1 MCTNSSDIIFEYD
14 LKDESVISKLRDEG
28 NFVEIYSKLPNSEYY
43 TKECYLRTQLLDS
56 IIKEK
61 INTTTLWGDCSID
74 QRIKMV
80 GKLIWSNEYILE
92 RSIRFLYN
100 KKFISFLKHNC
111 HDERI
116 GSYFGRSTVH
126 GEKNTVCRLSPLI
139 EDNGDDSM
147 IIRVQGEPAKYFSH
161 AMNIRYD
168 VPDTFNSSNKTPGLF
183 IGEMFYTKPELI
195 ELLDELVDKFNK
207 INEKISSLENKSVD
221 HRNILSSFSN
231 ILHRIKKIKEGKKH
245 FNLLKLDLD
254 LLSISL
260 SDYPNTY
267 TLVNK
272 IINILDT
279 RKTTTYLNG
288 YGEWIYF
295 NNIISSCGY
304 VSRPVDTEPIRKE
317 IVGYWK
323 DSVPNGPF
331 YIINSTS
338 LEEFNINLVYIN
350 KKQTL
355 YNKTYKGIKQGDR
368 FIIKD
373 SQNNELF
380 NIKDEAVGYD
390 TPINRFGKEM
400 FVKENILFDLFSLYG
415 ETNQSYIKEL
425 IRHILLLGVNPLEF
439 IELVEPINENIVGW
453 YRMLMKDVWL
463 VNTFTSIKSYD
474 QYFYKLINKCSHI
487 LLPENDEEINKK
499 LITKVIDFIP
509 SDIKSSYRNN
519 GFSLN
524 HLLVR
529 LYPDNNTFI
538 LNIIQK
544 MIEDDNIKL
553 AVVNSNNKN
562 IFHYVFY
569 VFQDYMHKLKYNIK
583 LIEIFMQTLLP
594 FATKQDDE
602 VQQEYKDVKI
612 VRTIDAQDVNG
623 LTILHLALMIKN
635 YNPKKLVEIILS
647 YNPDLSLMSTFP
659 LKATPLE
666 TAILFDQP
674 QDIINLLSP
683 NSPAQRIE
691 KDIEINK
698 NMFKIKFDDEFYV
711 LPLAEQEEDVEED
724 EEEDVE
730 ENEEEDVEENIDSE
744 NEEEETKLEI
754 IDISNNSQED
764 LFENDEAYFK
774 DIEEEENK
782 NEEYDENNEDE
793 KEVEEKYNISNIN
806 TEQDIDIIKEQVS
819 NLTEQEVNT
828 TYENGNT
835 IGHLLMMNEIFND
848 KLNDLIELFY
858 ILSNKNYDI
867 NKLNSENK
875 TPLDIFVDNL
885 PYLEYTVTRSGKL
898 RHENT
903 DIYSEFVSTLITY
916 GANVK
921 EDMLVSV
928 VKRGDGYVG
937 LVNVLLTQFNQ
948 VPQVAY
954 DELNKL
960 EDAISKKIRIE
971 FEEIEL

>member
-1 MCTNSSDIIFEYD
+1 MCSNSSDIIFEYD
-14 LKDESVISKLRDEG
+14 LKDESVIAKLRDEG
-28 NFVEIYSKLPNSEYY
+28 NFVEIYSKLPNTEYY

-61 INTTTLWGDCSID
+61 INTTTLWGDCSIE

-100 KKFISFLKHNC
+100 KKFTSFLKHNC

-139 EDNGDDSM
+139 EDNSDDSM
-147 IIRVQGEPAKYFSH
+147 IIRVQGEPAKYFTH
-161 AMNIRYD
+161 AMGIRYD
-168 VPDTFNSSNKTPGLF
+168 VPDTFNSSNKSPGLF
-183 IGEMFYTKPELI
+183 IGELFYSKPDLI
-195 ELLDELVDKFNK
+195 EMLDELVDKFNK
-207 INEKISSLENKSVD
+207 ITEKISSLENKSVD

-245 FNLLKLDLD
+245 FNLIKLDLD

-260 SDYPNTY
+260 SEYPNTY
-267 TLVNK
+267 ALINK
-272 IINILDT
+272 IINVLDT
-279 RKTTTYLNG
+279 KKTTTYLNG

-304 VSRPVDTEPIRKE
+304 VSRPVDTEPVRKE

-338 LEEFNINLVYIN
+338 LEEFNINLIYIN
-350 KKQTL
+350 NKKTL

-368 FIIKD
+368 FIIQD
-373 SQNNELF
+373 SKNNELF

-415 ETNQSYIKEL
+415 EINQSYIKEL
-425 IRHILLLGVNPLEF
+425 IRHILSLGVNPLEF

-487 LLPENDEEINKK
+487 LLPEEDEEINKK

-509 SDIKSSYRNN
+509 SDIKSNYRNN

-529 LYPDNNTFI
+529 LYPENSTFI
-538 LNIIQK
+538 LNTIQK
-544 MIEDDNIKL
+544 MTEDDNIKL
-553 AVVNSNNKN
+553 AVVNRNNKN
-562 IFHYVFY
+562 IFHYVYY
-569 VFQDYMHKLKYNIK
+569 VFQDYLHKLKYNIK
-583 LIEIFMQTLLP
+583 LIETFMETLLP
-594 FATKQDDE
+594 LATKQDED

-612 VRTIDAQDVNG
+612 VKTIDSQDING

-647 YNPDLSLMSTFP
+647 YKPDLSLMSSFP

-674 QDIINLLSP
+674 QDIINLLLP
-683 NSPAQRIE
+683 NSPSQRIE
-691 KDIEINK
+691 KNIETNK

-711 LPLAEQEEDVEED
+711 LPLAEQEEQAEAEEQEEEEEEEEEEEAD
-724 EEEDVE
+724 EEEE
-730 ENEEEDVEENIDSE
+730 A
-744 NEEEETKLEI
+744 TKI
-754 IDISNNSQED
+754 IDISNNYQD
-764 LFENDEAYFK
+764 NLFENEETYFK
-774 DIEEEENK
+774 HKEEEE
-782 NEEYDENNEDE
+782 ETDE
-793 KEVEEKYNISNIN
+793 KELEEKYDIGNIN
-806 TEQDIDIIKEQVS
+806 TEEDIDIIKDQIS
-819 NLTEQEVNT
+819 NLTEEEVNIV
-828 TYENGNT
+828 YENRNT
-835 IGHLLMMNEIFND
+835 VGHLLMMNELFND
-848 KLNDLIELFY
+848 NLNDLIELFY

-867 NKLNSENK
+867 NKINSENK
-875 TPLDIFVDNL
+875 TPLDIFIDKL

-916 GANVK
+916 GATVN

-928 VKRGDGYVG
+928 VKRGDGYAG
-937 LVNVLLTQFNQ
+937 LVNVLLTQFNE
-948 VPQVAY
+948 VPQNAY

-960 EDAISKKIRIE
+960 EDAISQKIRLE
-971 FEEIEL
+971 FEEI

>member
-1 MCTNSSDIIFEYD
+1 MCSNSSDIIFEYD
-14 LKDESVISKLRDEG
+14 LKDESVIAKLRDEG

-100 KKFISFLKHNC
+100 KKFTSFLKHNC

-126 GEKNTVCRLSPLI
+126 GEKNTVCRLSPLV

-147 IIRVQGEPAKYFSH
+147 IIRVQGQPAKYFTH
-161 AMNIRYD
+161 AMGIRYD
-168 VPDTFNSSNKTPGLF
+168 VPDTFNSSNKSPGLF
-183 IGEMFYTKPELI
+183 IGEMFYTKSELI

-207 INEKISSLENKSVD
+207 ISEKISSLENKSVD
-221 HRNILSSFSN
+221 HKNILSSFSN
-231 ILHRIKKIKEGKKH
+231 ILHRIKKIKEGRKH

-260 SDYPNTY
+260 AEYPNTY
-267 TLVNK
+267 VLVNK

-279 RKTTTYLNG
+279 KKTTTYLNG

-304 VSRPVDTEPIRKE
+304 VSRPVDIEPIRKE

-350 KKQTL
+350 NKQTL
-355 YNKTYKGIKQGDR
+355 YNKTYKGIKQDDR
-368 FIIKD
+368 FIVRD
-373 SQNNELF
+373 SKNNELF

-425 IRHILLLGVNPLEF
+425 IRHILSLGVNPLEF
-439 IELVEPINENIVGW
+439 VELVEPINENIVGW

-463 VNTFTSIKSYD
+463 VNVFTSIKSYD
-474 QYFYKLINKCSHI
+474 QYFYKLINKCSHV
-487 LLPENDEEINKK
+487 LVPENDEEIDKK

-509 SDIKSSYRNN
+509 NDIKTTYRNN

-529 LYPDNNTFI
+529 LYPENNTFI
-538 LNIIQK
+538 LNTIKK
-544 MIEDDNIKL
+544 MTEDDNVKL

-562 IFHYVFY
+562 IFHYVYY
-569 VFQDYMHKLKYNIK
+569 VFQDYLHKLKYNIK
-583 LIEIFMQTLLP
+583 LIETFMETLLP
-594 FATKQDDE
+594 LAIKQDEE

-612 VRTIDAQDVNG
+612 VKTIDAQDVNG
-623 LTILHLALMIKN
+623 LTILHLALMVKN

-647 YNPDLSLMSTFP
+647 YKPDLTLMSSFP

-674 QDIINLLSP
+674 QDIINLLLP
-683 NSPAQRIE
+683 NSPSQRIE
-691 KDIEINK
+691 KDIETNK

-711 LPLAEQEEDVEED
+711 LPFAEQEEAEDTENNDEQDEEVEEQ
-724 EEEDVE
+724 EDI
-730 ENEEEDVEENIDSE
+730 ENEEENKI
-744 NEEEETKLEI
+744 EI
-754 IDISNNSQED
+754 LDISNNVQDD
-764 LFENDEAYFK
+764 LFENEEAYFRHK
-774 DIEEEENK
+774 EEEEEN
-782 NEEYDENNEDE
+782 NEESDEE
-793 KEVEEKYNISNIN
+793 KEMEEKVEEKYNIANIN
-806 TEQDIDIIKEQVS
+806 LEEDIDIIKEQIS

-828 TYENGNT
+828 IYENGNT
-835 IGHLLMMNEIFND
+835 VGQLLMIND
-848 KLNDLIELFY
+848 LFSDNLNDLIELFY

-867 NKLNSENK
+867 NKINSENK
-875 TPLDIFVDNL
+875 TPLSIFIDNL

-916 GANVK
+916 GATVN

-928 VKRGDGYVG
+928 VKRGDGYAG

-948 VPQVAY
+948 VPQSAY

-960 EDAISKKIRIE
+960 EDVISQKIRIE

>member
-168 VPDTFNSSNKTPGLF
+168 VPDTFNSSNKSPGLF
-183 IGEMFYTKPELI
+183 IGEMFYTKSELI

-207 INEKISSLENKSVD
+207 ISEKISSLENKSVD

-260 SDYPNTY
+260 SEYPNTY

-272 IINILDT
+272 IINVLDT

-304 VSRPVDTEPIRKE
+304 VSKPVDTEPVRKE

-350 KKQTL
+350 NKQTL

-380 NIKDEAVGYD
+380 NIKDDAVGYD

-474 QYFYKLINKCSHI
+474 QYFYKLINKCSDI
-487 LLPENDEEINKK
+487 LVPENNDEINKK

-509 SDIKSSYRNN
+509 SDIKTSYRNN
-519 GFSLN
+519 GFYLT

-529 LYPDNNTFI
+529 LYPENNTFI
-538 LNIIQK
+538 LNTIQK
-544 MIEDDNIKL
+544 MVEDENIKL

-569 VFQDYMHKLKYNIK
+569 IFQDYLHKLKYNIK
-583 LIEIFMQTLLP
+583 LIETFMETLLP
-594 FATKQDDE
+594 LSTKQDDD

-647 YNPDLSLMSTFP
+647 YKPDLSLISTFP

-674 QDIINLLSP
+674 QDIINLLLA

-691 KDIEINK
+691 KDIETNK
-698 NMFKIKFDDEFYV
+698 NMFKIKFDDEFYI
-711 LPLAEQEEDVEED
+711 LPLAEQEENEETQD
-724 EEEDVE
+724 NLQEEENNEEEEEEDINI
-730 ENEEEDVEENIDSE
+730 NEEEEEEDINI
-744 NEEEETKLEI
+744 NEEEETKIET
-754 IDISNNSQED
+754 IDISNNSQEE
-764 LFENDEAYFK
+764 LFENEEAYFRHK
-774 DIEEEENK
+774 EEEEN
-782 NEEYDENNEDE
+782 NEEDS
-793 KEVEEKYNISNIN
+793 EEKYNISNIKN
-806 TEQDIDIIKEQVS
+806 EEDIDIIEEQIS

-828 TYENGNT
+828 TYENANT
-835 IGHLLMMNEIFND
+835 VGHLLMMNEVLND
-848 KLNDLIELFY
+848 NLNDLIELFY
-858 ILSNKNYDI
+858 ILSNRNYDI
-867 NKLNSENK
+867 NKINSENK
-875 TPLDIFVDNL
+875 TPLGIFIDKL

-916 GANVK
+916 GATVN

-948 VPQVAY
+948 VPKLAY

-960 EDAISKKIRIE
+960 EDVISQKIRIE